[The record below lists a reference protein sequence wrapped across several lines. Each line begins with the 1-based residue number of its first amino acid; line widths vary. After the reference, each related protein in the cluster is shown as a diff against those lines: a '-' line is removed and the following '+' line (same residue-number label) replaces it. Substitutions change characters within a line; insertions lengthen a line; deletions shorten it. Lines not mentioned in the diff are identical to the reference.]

1 MPCALARAPRQMLP
15 PPTTTAIWTPSSRTR
30 LICSE
35 IIFTTSRSTPKPD
48 SPASASPLSF
58 RTTRRY
64 TGPFVLIVPP
74 LSQNCFSPP
83 RRFPFRTRA
92 NPRVAARIRRREK
105 GRGCVRPG
113 RTPSPSPSSLRLVLL
128 AAAVLAAL
136 EASEPAHGDVF
147 AQGRDLLLN
156 QIPDLPIRVF
166 DER

>member
-1 MPCALARAPRQMLP
+1 
-15 PPTTTAIWTPSSRTR
+15 
-30 LICSE
+30 
-35 IIFTTSRSTPKPD
+35 
-48 SPASASPLSF
+48 
-58 RTTRRY
+58 
-64 TGPFVLIVPP
+64 
-74 LSQNCFSPP
+74 
-83 RRFPFRTRA
+83 RTRA

-166 DER
+166 DERLLQQADFLEVLLQPPGHDLVRDVLGLALVEGGLPQDALLLLDHALRHVVPGDVERTR